1 MDNLFSKYFAGYDLA
16 YGQADMSRLEIDP
29 ITKKQK
35 PSYRWNDEDITDQV
49 YNDHL
54 AGERSIG
61 IQPCTKDGLARFGAI
76 DVDFKD
82 YEKYDRKK
90 FFDTIQKFDLPLIPV
105 LSKSGGMHLYI
116 FLKDFVSATV
126 LRSFLSNLLPLFK
139 LKYDTEIFPK
149 QTRLVK
155 DSETGKI
162 SKGNFINLPY
172 FKKSERIALNI
183 DGTKF
188 SFEEFMKVIQAN
200 LVAEEDLKKITDSID
215 AVAMQGVDDIFR
227 EGPPCLAELSKLTK
241 EEGFDGKDRFLYN
254 YHVFV
259 KLKYEENWEQMV
271 MDAPVKF
278 FSGANAHAWDKN
290 KLKAKLKSWRD
301 TYKGYTCTQSPISDY
316 CKKGICVKR
325 KFGVLCGSKGSY
337 PILTNLV
344 KIDLEP
350 DAEYTFDVTLPDGED
365 VRTVHCKNVEHVNDQ
380 RKRRNAISKYAGFP
394 PPMIKS
400 GDDQKVLEDLYR
412 TLTVQDPPIGTTPKE
427 KLHDQLHQK
436 INGARAQND
445 VSFKSGGVLIDDE
458 FAYFKFANFYNK
470 LKNNG
475 WKYPEDKTGVM
486 IQEFYKDC
494 NVEFIEEKRFP
505 SQKKGEYNTPTKHLI
520 KISIEKFQSV
530 KILHN
535 KINYDKEII

>member
-172 FKKSERIALNI
+172 FKKS
-183 DGTKF
+183 
-188 SFEEFMKVIQAN
+188 
-200 LVAEEDLKKITDSID
+200 
-215 AVAMQGVDDIFR
+215 
-227 EGPPCLAELSKLTK
+227 
-241 EEGFDGKDRFLYN
+241 
-254 YHVFV
+254 
-259 KLKYEENWEQMV
+259 
-271 MDAPVKF
+271 
-278 FSGANAHAWDKN
+278 
-290 KLKAKLKSWRD
+290 
-301 TYKGYTCTQSPISDY
+301 
-316 CKKGICVKR
+316 
-325 KFGVLCGSKGSY
+325 
-337 PILTNLV
+337 
-344 KIDLEP
+344 
-350 DAEYTFDVTLPDGED
+350 
-365 VRTVHCKNVEHVNDQ
+365 
-380 RKRRNAISKYAGFP
+380 
-394 PPMIKS
+394 
-400 GDDQKVLEDLYR
+400 
-412 TLTVQDPPIGTTPKE
+412 
-427 KLHDQLHQK
+427 
-436 INGARAQND
+436 
-445 VSFKSGGVLIDDE
+445 
-458 FAYFKFANFYNK
+458 
-470 LKNNG
+470 
-475 WKYPEDKTGVM
+475 
-486 IQEFYKDC
+486 
-494 NVEFIEEKRFP
+494 
-505 SQKKGEYNTPTKHLI
+505 
-520 KISIEKFQSV
+520 
-530 KILHN
+530 
-535 KINYDKEII
+535 

>member
-1 MDNLFSKYFAGYDLA
+1 M
-16 YGQADMSRLEIDP
+16 I
-29 ITKKQK
+29 
-35 PSYRWNDEDITDQV
+35 
-49 YNDHL
+49 
-54 AGERSIG
+54 
-61 IQPCTKDGLARFGAI
+61 
-76 DVDFKD
+76 
-82 YEKYDRKK
+82 RK
-90 FFDTIQKFDLPLIPV
+90 ILGPP
-105 LSKSGGMHLYI
+105 G
-116 FLKDFVSATV
+116 
-126 LRSFLSNLLPLFK
+126 
-139 LKYDTEIFPK
+139 
-149 QTRLVK
+149 
-155 DSETGKI
+155 TGKT
-162 SKGNFINLPY
+162 
-172 FKKSERIALNI
+172 
-183 DGTKF
+183 TKLLHY
-188 SFEEFMKVIQAN
+188 VRT
-200 LVAEEDLKKITDSID
+200 LV
-215 AVAMQGVDDIFR
+215 
-227 EGPPCLAELSKLTK
+227 
-241 EEGFDGKDRFLYN
+241 
-254 YHVFV
+254 
-259 KLKYEENWEQMV
+259 
-271 MDAPVKF
+271 
-278 FSGANAHAWDKN
+278 
-290 KLKAKLKSWRD
+290 
-301 TYKGYTCTQSPISDY
+301 
-316 CKKGICVKR
+316 

-350 DAEYTFDVTLPDGED
+350 EAEYTFDVTLPDGED

-380 RKRRNAISKYAGFP
+380 RKRRNAISKYAGIP